1 DILAQVLSI
10 RSIFVGMVE
19 VTSRPPAAVARSGSV
34 GYFVRLCR
42 TFPRRPLRPASAE
55 TIGREIHPKNKEVRE
70 MSAQPFALPPLPWA
84 EDALAPVISKQTIE
98 FHYGKHHA
106 AYVNNLN
113 GLVSGTDMADMSLEQ
128 IARKVKDQPD
138 KKAIFNNAGQ
148 VWNHTFFWNCL
159 APSRSE
165 PSKALADK
173 ISESFGGMQQFE
185 EQFVKAATGQFGSG
199 WAWLTHDRGKPANEA
214 AANADTPM
222 AHGRACLLTVDVW
235 EHAYYLDYQ
244 NRRPDFLKAVVGQRL
259 NWKFASEQLE
269 KAS

>member
-1 DILAQVLSI
+1 
-10 RSIFVGMVE
+10 
-19 VTSRPPAAVARSGSV
+19 
-34 GYFVRLCR
+34 
-42 TFPRRPLRPASAE
+42 
-55 TIGREIHPKNKEVRE
+55 
-70 MSAQPFALPPLPWA
+70 MSAQPFSLPPLPWA
-84 EDALAPVISKQTIE
+84 EDALQPVISKQTIE

-128 IARKVKDQPD
+128 IVRKVKDQSD

-159 APSRSE
+159 APNRAE

-173 ISESFGGMQQFE
+173 VNESFGGMQQFE

-199 WAWLTHDRGKPANEA
+199 WAWLTHNGGKLAIETT
-214 AANADTPM
+214 ANADTPM

>member
-1 DILAQVLSI
+1 
-10 RSIFVGMVE
+10 
-19 VTSRPPAAVARSGSV
+19 
-34 GYFVRLCR
+34 
-42 TFPRRPLRPASAE
+42 
-55 TIGREIHPKNKEVRE
+55 

-113 GLVSGTDMADMSLEQ
+113 GLVSGTDMADMSLEE
-128 IARKVKDQPD
+128 IVRKVKDQAD

-159 APSRSE
+159 APSRTE

-173 ISESFGGMQQFE
+173 INETFGGMQQFE

-199 WAWLTHDRGKPANEA
+199 WAWLAVNNGKLQVIGTANQD
-214 AANADTPM
+214 NPVSLGMTP
-222 AHGRACLLTVDVW
+222 LLGIDVW
-235 EHAYYLDYQ
+235 EHAYYLKYQ
-244 NRRPDFLKAVVGQRL
+244 NKRADYVGAWWNVV
-259 NWKFASEQLE
+259 NWEFVNQLYTQ
-269 KAS
+269 ANS